1 MLTYMFMYPFHK
13 FALLKQFLSFNISDV
28 DVQRHDDW
36 TSSYSTYVHQGQF
49 LLLMWFFGN
58 FDQ

>member
-36 TSSYSTYVHQGQF
+36 TSSYLTYVHSGQF
-49 LLLMWFFGN
+49 LL
-58 FDQ
+58 